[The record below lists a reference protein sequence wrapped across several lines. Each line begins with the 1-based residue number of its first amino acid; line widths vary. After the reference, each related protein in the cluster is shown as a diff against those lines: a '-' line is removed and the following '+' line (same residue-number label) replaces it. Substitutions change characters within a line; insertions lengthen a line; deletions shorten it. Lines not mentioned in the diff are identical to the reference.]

1 MIRTGQLELCPV
13 PKPEPARRVTLT
25 TSVPRWLSPVVA
37 AEVAAHITAGGGPIP
52 FHFSKGERKIMRRR
66 KPIPVSQ
73 WAERHRIVEMSSIP
87 GKWKNLFTPY
97 LTGIMD
103 AAGTPGVE
111 TVIICKSPQ
120 TGGSECGHNF
130 VGWCIDRSPGPVM
143 YVFPDEITARENARD
158 RIIPMITGSP
168 RLRDYMTGSGDDA
181 SSLRINL
188 AHMPIYLGWSGSVS
202 RLGNKPIRTL
212 ILDELDKYKNPKNEA
227 TSEVLAEKRTTTWR
241 TRRHIIKISTPT
253 TEDGPIWT
261 ALTQEAGAR
270 FDYWVR
276 CPHCGMAQ
284 LMDFER
290 IGWPDKEPSPTAKPS
305 ADASCSERIVKA
317 AGAVELA
324 SPRIRSAAVTAE
336 DVLTRRLAYYP
347 CEHCGAVWDDGD
359 RDRAVRRGEWRER
372 ITGLDIAAHLAAHRA
387 VKLGFH
393 IPAWLSYFVSLSEV
407 ASAALKYRETGKLDD
422 LKNLQNQYKAEP
434 WKEEHVMRSEDAV
447 LNLCDDRPRGMVPGP
462 VPSLGPAGR
471 AVARDSGDGA
481 LPELA
486 SGNMRRGVGAGQERV
501 ACLLAGV
508 DTQGVNE
515 QKGYFRYIIRAFGYG
530 DTEESWLVQCG
541 AAPSFSAL
549 NDLLW
554 NSEYA
559 TPDGLKYK
567 VRACMIDAMG
577 GRTREVYSWAIRHR
591 GRVYP
596 WQGVRSLSQPYTPAP
611 QEYFPDARGNKVKI
625 PGGLNLWRCDTTF
638 FKSDLAHKLSIAPDD
653 PGAFHLH
660 DNAGGILEQY
670 ARELCAEVWD
680 DEKQAWTNPHGKPNH
695 YWDCETMALALA
707 FILNIRH
714 RARPEETPRNALKK
728 TVERQRGGLS
738 ITDRL
743 AHLRR

>member
-1 MIRTGQLELCPV
+1 MTQTGQLELCHV
-13 PKPEPARRVTLT
+13 PKSEPVRRVTLQ

-37 AEVAAHITAGGGPIP
+37 AEVAAHAAAGGTAIL
-52 FHFSKGERKIMRRR
+52 FQFSKGERKIMRRR

-97 LTGIMD
+97 LVGIMD

-120 TGGSECGHNF
+120 TGGSEAGHNL

-143 YVFPDEITARENARD
+143 YVFPDEITARENAKD
-158 RIIPMITGSP
+158 RIIPMITGSS
-168 RLRDYMTGSGDDA
+168 RLREYMTGVGDDA
-181 SSLRINL
+181 SSLRVNL

-241 TRRHIIKISTPT
+241 TRRHILKISTPT

-261 ALTQEAGAR
+261 ALMQEAGAR
-270 FDYWVR
+270 FDFWVR
-276 CPHCGMAQ
+276 CPHCGIAQ
-284 LMDFER
+284 LMQFDR
-290 IGWPDKEPSPTAKPS
+290 IDWPGKDTDKEPS
-305 ADASCSERIVKA
+305 
-317 AGAVELA
+317 
-324 SPRIRSAAVTAE
+324 AE
-336 DVLTRRLAYYP
+336 DVLTRRAAYYP

-359 RDRAVRRGEWRER
+359 RDRAVRKGEWRER
-372 ITGLDIAAHLAAHRA
+372 SSGLDLAAHLAAHRP
-387 VKLGFH
+387 VKVGFH

-407 ASAALKYRETGKLDD
+407 ASAALKYKQSGKLDD

-434 WKEEHVMRSEDAV
+434 WREEHVVRSEDAI
-447 LNLCDDRPRGMVPGP
+447 LALCDDRPRGAVPGP
-462 VPSLGPAGR
+462 V
-471 AVARDSGDGA
+471 
-481 LPELA
+481 
-486 SGNMRRGVGAGQERV
+486 AGQERV

-508 DTQGVNE
+508 DTQ
-515 QKGYFRYIIRAFGYG
+515 KSHFRYIIRAFGYG
-530 DTEESWLVQCG
+530 DTEESWLIQCG
-541 AAPSFSAL
+541 VAPSFSAL
-549 NDLLW
+549 NDILW
-554 NSEYA
+554 GSEYE
-559 TPDGLKYK
+559 TPEGLKYK

-577 GRTREVYSWAIRHR
+577 GRTKEVYSWAIRHR
-591 GRVYP
+591 GRVFP

-611 QEYFPDARGNKVKI
+611 QEYFPDAKGNKVKI

-638 FKSDLAHKLSIAPDD
+638 FKSDLSHKLSIAPDD

-660 DNAGGILEQY
+660 SNIDGMLEQY
-670 ARELCAEVWD
+670 AREMCAEVWD
-680 DEKQAWTNPHGKPNH
+680 DEKQAWENPHDKDNH
-695 YWDCETMALALA
+695 FWDCETMTLALA

-714 RARPEETPRNALKK
+714 RPRPEVAPKKNASTERPRGN
-728 TVERQRGGLS
+728 LS

-743 AHLRR
+743 ARITWR

>member
-1 MIRTGQLELCPV
+1 MNQFALCPV
-13 PKPEPARRVTLT
+13 PIPRPDQARRATLT
-25 TSVPRWLSPVVA
+25 TSVPPWLSPVVA
-37 AEVAAHITAGGGPIP
+37 AEVSAHITAGGGPIS
-52 FHFSKGERKIMRRR
+52 FHFSRGERKIMRRR
-66 KPIPVSQ
+66 KPIPVSE

-158 RIIPMITGSP
+158 RIIPMITGST

-227 TSEVLAEKRTTTWR
+227 TSETLAEKRTTTWR

-290 IGWPDKEPSPTAKPS
+290 IDWPGKNTDKEPS
-305 ADASCSERIVKA
+305 
-317 AGAVELA
+317 
-324 SPRIRSAAVTAE
+324 AE

-359 RDRAVRRGEWRER
+359 RDRAVRKGEWRER
-372 ITGLDIAAHLAAHRA
+372 TTGLNLAAHLAAHRP
-387 VKLGFH
+387 VKIGLH
-393 IPAWLSYFVSLSEV
+393 IPAWLSYFVSLSEI
-407 ASAALKYRETGKLDD
+407 ASASLKYKESGKLDD

-447 LNLCDDRPRGMVPGP
+447 LTLCDDRPRGAVPGP
-462 VPSLGPAGR
+462 V
-471 AVARDSGDGA
+471 DGK
-481 LPELA
+481 
-486 SGNMRRGVGAGQERV
+486 ERV

-611 QEYFPDARGNKVKI
+611 QEYFPDAKGNKIKI

-714 RARPEETPRNALKK
+714 RTRPEERPRTALKK

-743 AHLRR
+743 VHLRR

>member
-1 MIRTGQLELCPV
+1 MPKHETGGRMTQFALCPV
-13 PKPEPARRVTLT
+13 PKPDQARRATLT
-25 TSVPRWLSPVVA
+25 TSVPPWLSPVVA
-37 AEVAAHITAGGGPIP
+37 AEVSAHITAGGGPIP
-52 FHFSKGERKIMRRR
+52 FRFSKGERKIMRRR

-120 TGGSECGHNF
+120 TGGSECGHNV

-143 YVFPDEITARENARD
+143 YVFPDEITARENAKD

-168 RLRDYMTGSGDDA
+168 RLREYMTGYGDDA
-181 SSLRINL
+181 SSLRVNL
-188 AHMPIYLGWSGSVS
+188 THMPIYLGWSGSVS

-241 TRRHIIKISTPT
+241 ARRHIIKISTPT

-290 IGWPDKEPSPTAKPS
+290 IGWPNKGTEREPS
-305 ADASCSERIVKA
+305 
-317 AGAVELA
+317 
-324 SPRIRSAAVTAE
+324 AE
-336 DVLTRRLAYYP
+336 EILTRRLAYYP

-359 RDRAVRRGEWRER
+359 RDRAVRGGEWRER
-372 ITGLDIAAHLAAHRA
+372 VSGLDLPTHLAARKP
-387 VKLGFH
+387 VKVGFH

-660 DNAGGILEQY
+660 ANTGDALEQY

-714 RARPEETPRNALKK
+714 RTRPEERPRTALKK

>member
-1 MIRTGQLELCPV
+1 MIRTGQLELCAV
-13 PKPEPARRVTLT
+13 PKPEPARRVTLR
-25 TSVPRWLSPVVA
+25 TSVPRWLPPVVA
-37 AEVAAHITAGGGPIP
+37 AEVAAHIAAGNGPIP
-52 FHFSKGERKIMRRR
+52 FQFSRGERKIMRRR
-66 KPIPVSQ
+66 KPVPVSQ
-73 WAERHRIVEMSSIP
+73 WAEKYRIVEMSSIP

-241 TRRHIIKISTPT
+241 GRRHIIKISTPT

-290 IGWPDKEPSPTAKPS
+290 IGWPDKGMEMEP
-305 ADASCSERIVKA
+305 
-317 AGAVELA
+317 
-324 SPRIRSAAVTAE
+324 TAE

-372 ITGLDIAAHLAAHRA
+372 STGLDIAAHLAAHRA

-447 LNLCDDRPRGMVPGP
+447 LTLCDDRPRGAVPGP
-462 VPSLGPAGR
+462 VEGR
-471 AVARDSGDGA
+471 
-481 LPELA
+481 
-486 SGNMRRGVGAGQERV
+486 ERV

-515 QKGYFRYIIRAFGYG
+515 RKGYFRYIIRAFGYG
-530 DTEESWLVQCG
+530 DTEESWLIQAG

-549 NDLLW
+549 NDILW

-611 QEYFPDARGNKVKI
+611 QEYFPDAKGNKIRI

-638 FKSDLAHKLSIAPDD
+638 FKSDLAHKLAIAPDD

-680 DEKQAWTNPHGKPNH
+680 DEKQAWANPHGKSNH

-714 RARPEETPRNALKK
+714 RRRPEPAPGKRGT
-728 TVERQRGGLS
+728 TERQRGGLS
-738 ITDRL
+738 IADRL
-743 AHLRR
+743 ANIRR

>member
-1 MIRTGQLELCPV
+1 MTQTGQLELYPV
-13 PKPEPARRVTLT
+13 PKPEPVRRVTLT

-37 AEVAAHITAGGGPIP
+37 RDVTSHAQSGGEAIR
-52 FHFSKGERKIMRRR
+52 FRFSKGERKIMRRR

-73 WAERHRIVEMSSIP
+73 WAERHRILEMSSIP

-97 LTGIMD
+97 LVGIMD

-120 TGGSECGHNF
+120 TGGSEAGHNL

-143 YVFPDEITARENARD
+143 YVFPDEITARENAKD
-158 RIIPMITGSP
+158 RIIPMIVDSP

-181 SSLRINL
+181 SSLRVNL

-227 TSEVLAEKRTTTWR
+227 TSETLAEKRTTTWR
-241 TRRHIIKISTPT
+241 SRRHILKISTPT

-261 ALTQEAGAR
+261 AFTQEAGAR
-270 FDYWVR
+270 FDFWVR

-290 IGWPDKEPSPTAKPS
+290 IDWPGKDTDKEPS
-305 ADASCSERIVKA
+305 
-317 AGAVELA
+317 
-324 SPRIRSAAVTAE
+324 AE
-336 DVLTRRLAYYP
+336 DVLTRRLAIYP
-347 CEHCGAVWDDGD
+347 CEHCGVVWDDGD
-359 RDRAVRRGEWRER
+359 RDRAVRKGEWRER
-372 ITGLDIAAHLAAHRA
+372 TSGLDLAAHLAAHRP
-387 VKLGFH
+387 VKVGFH

-407 ASAALKYRETGKLDD
+407 ASAALKYKETGKLDD

-434 WKEEHVMRSEDAV
+434 WREEHVVRSEDSILA
-447 LNLCDDRPRGMVPGP
+447 LCDDRPRGAVPGP
-462 VPSLGPAGR
+462 V
-471 AVARDSGDGA
+471 
-481 LPELA
+481 
-486 SGNMRRGVGAGQERV
+486 AGQERV

-508 DTQGVNE
+508 DTQ
-515 QKGYFRYIIRAFGYG
+515 KSHFRYIVRAYGYG
-530 DTEESWLVQCG
+530 DTEESWLIQCG

-549 NDLLW
+549 NEILW
-554 NSEYA
+554 GSEYA
-559 TPDGLKYK
+559 TPDGQKYK

-577 GRTREVYSWAIRHR
+577 GRTREVYSWAIRQR
-591 GRVYP
+591 GRVFP
-596 WQGVRSLSQPYTPAP
+596 WQGVRALSQPFTPAP
-611 QEYFPDARGNKVKI
+611 QEYFPDAKGNKIKI

-660 DNAGGILEQY
+660 SGDGGILEQY
-670 ARELCAEVWD
+670 AREMCAEVWD
-680 DEKQAWTNPHGKPNH
+680 DEKQAWENPQGKPNH
-695 YWDCETMALALA
+695 YWDCETMSLALA
-707 FILNIRH
+707 YILNIRH
-714 RARPEETPRNALKK
+714 RPRPEATPKK
-728 TVERQRGGLS
+728 APFAERHRGGQS
-738 ITDRL
+738 IADRL
-743 AHLRR
+743 AQIRR